1 MATTPITTAFWNFTL
16 NNPTP
21 EEMTI
26 LEHVASEY
34 LREIVW
40 TPEKGKDGTPH
51 LQGWIKLHRQQR
63 LSFMKK
69 FLNRAHWK
77 PLTSAE
83 YIFNAKHYAQK
94 QDETSQGATIHR
106 FYDAL
111 PSIENMIKRVAEK
124 CCNADIEIVK
134 NYCKHIRHT
143 KTDRVAFMTLRREQE
158 RELVESDYRLA
169 KILVSATYCKMW
181 EEFGNAMLFNI
192 YSHFQ
197 SESADDFADSEEEE
211 ELEIPTH
218 THTHTQSAHVAD
230 PRSFFSPERHNNATP
245 SSPSTPPRGTQEE
258 EDDETESNA
267 SDGGSGM
274 GDDE

>member
-1 MATTPITTAFWNFTL
+1 MATPPITTAFWGFTL
-16 NNPTP
+16 NNPT
-21 EEMTI
+21 EDEMVI
-26 LEHVASEY
+26 IRHVANDY
-34 LREIVW
+34 LRQIIW
-40 TPEKGKDGTPH
+40 TPEQGEDGTPH
-51 LQGWIKLHRQQR
+51 LQGWLKLHRQQR

-69 FLNRAHWK
+69 FLKRAHWV
-77 PLTSAE
+77 PLTNAE
-83 YIFNAKHYAQK
+83 YIFNTKQYSQK
-94 QDETSQGATIHR
+94 QDETATGATVNT

-124 CCNADIEIVK
+124 CCRADLETVK
-134 NYCKHIRHT
+134 NYCANTRNT
-143 KTDRVAFMTLRREQE
+143 KSDRIAFMTLRKEQE
-158 RELVESDYRLA
+158 RELVEMDYKIA
-169 KILVSATYCKMW
+169 KVFVSATYNKMW
-181 EEFGNAMLFNI
+181 EDWGNAMTFNI

-197 SESADDFADSEEEE
+197 SESDDDLSNSEEED

-218 THTHTQSAHVAD
+218 THTHTHTIRAVD

-267 SDGGSGM
+267 SDGGSGV